1 MRVFFL
7 DSLFGPFEICSTL
20 YGIALQGITPEPQPI
35 EPHKQL
41 PPFTIIHSN
50 KSTPSAEVRQAT
62 QLGKQDPQAGRQATH
77 SGTATALVVWRTY
90 MKSKLLIC
98 CKCTGG
104 LTSAHVCSLVGCSVS
119 GKAKGLKLLDTLD
132 FPVGFLFSSGPTILS
147 PTLPFRLPEVLP
159 IFSSRFL
166 YLVEPLSEL
175 LC

>member
-1 MRVFFL
+1 MFHIIW
-7 DSLFGPFEICSTL
+7 DSPPRYHPRTPTHWTTQTTTTLHNNSQQQKHTFSWGQTGNPVREAGST
-20 YGIALQGITPEPQPI
+20 
-35 EPHKQL
+35 
-41 PPFTIIHSN
+41 
-50 KSTPSAEVRQAT
+50 
-62 QLGKQDPQAGRQATH
+62 GRQASNTFRDSH
-77 SGTATALVVWRTY
+77 CSSCLEDLHEEQTAH
-90 MKSKLLIC
+90 LLQMYR
-98 CKCTGG
+98 G
-104 LTSAHVCSLVGCSVS
+104 LASAHVCSLVGCSVS